1 MVGRLSWE
9 NIGER
14 VRDSRTCEGLS
25 QQDLADRVG
34 LERSMISKLE
44 KGMRRVDAMELT
56 AIARALG
63 YSVTHFLSPTPE
75 VVSRRTSIAEVSKAG
90 ESAAARAMYRSDAEL
105 AQWLQDVRQLIDLG
119 TLSPCPLMLYP
130 HKVIDPGSARSAARW
145 LRRHL
150 DLGEAPIE
158 SVAEI
163 CERAGQFLAVVPLP
177 SDGASLV
184 DADVAVAVIDQDQEP
199 GRRRSSAAHELGHMV
214 LGDEYSNDLGVS
226 TSREERERVVEAFAA
241 ELLLP
246 GALMKGVLATTDEET
261 RRHAL
266 LQVAA
271 EYRVSWSLA
280 LAQLGRSGGSERE
293 ELRRLR
299 LRVPTEIEFR
309 EAVGWKP
316 QSDLASIRVSPGYS
330 SAVIA
335 ALRKN
340 AITPARAVEM
350 MRGQIELQDLNED

>member
-150 DLGEAPIE
+150 DLGEAPSSRWPR
-158 SVAEI
+158 SVSGPASFW
-163 CERAGQFLAVVPLP
+163 RWFRFPRTVLP
-177 SDGASLV
+177 SWTPTLRS
-184 DADVAVAVIDQDQEP
+184 
-199 GRRRSSAAHELGHMV
+199 RSSIRIR
-214 LGDEYSNDLGVS
+214 
-226 TSREERERVVEAFAA
+226 SREDDAA
-241 ELLLP
+241 AP
-246 GALMKGVLATTDEET
+246 PMNWDTWCWVM
-261 RRHAL
+261 
-266 LQVAA
+266 
-271 EYRVSWSLA
+271 S
-280 LAQLGRSGGSERE
+280 
-293 ELRRLR
+293 
-299 LRVPTEIEFR
+299 
-309 EAVGWKP
+309 
-316 QSDLASIRVSPGYS
+316 
-330 SAVIA
+330 
-335 ALRKN
+335 
-340 AITPARAVEM
+340 TPMTLV
-350 MRGQIELQDLNED
+350 